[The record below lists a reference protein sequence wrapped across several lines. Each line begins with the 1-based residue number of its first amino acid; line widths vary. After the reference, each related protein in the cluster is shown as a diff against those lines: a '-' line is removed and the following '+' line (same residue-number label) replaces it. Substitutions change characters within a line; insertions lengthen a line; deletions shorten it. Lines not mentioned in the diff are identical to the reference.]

1 MLLIVGSRSG
11 PPKRSRETGFT
22 GLRDD
27 SQASTELRGFCFLE
41 AWASSGSKKPSVQ
54 IYLQKPRE
62 LLTG

>member
-41 AWASSGSKKPSVQ
+41 AWPLQGAGSRASKYVCKNPASF
-54 IYLQKPRE
+54 
-62 LLTG
+62 